1 MATGNLFLGTGRKSV
16 GDVTLYRSRGQQ
28 RARVRVRDVKNP
40 KSYLQLFQRAIISN
54 VAQLYSVGQNI
65 FNHSFQGTAAGADT
79 QAKFMKVNT
88 NLLRGLMAA
97 DFNGSEDKES
107 SRARIGARGI
117 KAAVPFG
124 GLIVSQGNYTQEQ
137 FQYEPLDYLFHLPA
151 YAAETKV
158 SEYAAAANLVPGDIF
173 TFVGFYESENADTLA
188 NFNGGDYTDLY
199 ANLYG
204 TYIEYIQ
211 LKVKDG
217 VLEDETAITNA
228 SPLGLF
234 FDIKASNPSGV
245 ERASAITLTE
255 PSISAELIHG
265 VKSNGGI
272 ACIRSR
278 YDSDLRSNSKL
289 MPSSA
294 KAWQFGLTYHFLTAA
309 WGDGSAVEMP
319 TRILTGVNF
328 M

>member
-1 MATGNLFLGTGRKSV
+1 MATGNPFLGTARKSI

-28 RARVRVRDVKNP
+28 RARVRVREIANP
-40 KSYLQLFQRAIISN
+40 RSFLQLLQRSVLAN
-54 VAQLYSVGQNI
+54 VSHLYSVGQSI
-65 FNHSFQGTAAGADT
+65 FNHSFQGVAPGTDT
-79 QAKFMKVNT
+79 QTAFMRVNT
-88 NLLRGLMAA
+88 NLLRSLLAA
-97 DFNGSEDKES
+97 DYNGSEDEES

-137 FQYEPLDYLFHLPA
+137 FDYDPESYLFHLRDFGD
-151 YAAETKV
+151 ERSVK
-158 SEYAAAANLVPGDIF
+158 EYAAAANLVPGDIF
-173 TFVGFYESENADTLA
+173 TFLGFAVGSDTLA
-188 NFNGGDYTDLY
+188 NFNGGDYTDKY

-204 TYIEYIQ
+204 SFVEYIQ

-217 VLEDETAITNA
+217 VLEDDTTITSA
-228 SPLGLF
+228 SPLTLF
-234 FDIKASNPSGV
+234 FDIKASDPWGV
-245 ERASAITLTE
+245 TRVSALTIGTLA
-255 PSISAELIHG
+255 IDAGVIHG
-265 VKSNGGI
+265 AGGNGGI

-278 YDSDLRSNSKL
+278 YDSDLRSNSQL

-294 KAWQFGLTYHFLTAA
+294 TPWQYGLTYHFLVPA
-309 WGDGSAVEMP
+309 WGNGSPIDMP

>member
-65 FNHSFQGTAAGADT
+65 LNHSFQGVPAGADT

-88 NLLRGLMAA
+88 SLLRGMMAA
-97 DFNGSEDKES
+97 DFNGSEDEES
-107 SRARIGARGI
+107 ARARIGARGI
-117 KAAVPFG
+117 KAAVPFN
-124 GLIVSQGNYTQEQ
+124 GLIVSQGNYEQTQFEYNDANYY
-137 FQYEPLDYLFHLPA
+137 FRLPSIGDA
-151 YAAETKV
+151 TTVK
-158 SEYAAAANLVPGDIF
+158 EYATVANLVPGDIF
-173 TFVGFYESENADTLA
+173 TFIGFADGSDVLA
-188 NFNGGDYTDLY
+188 NYNGGDYTDEY

-204 TYIEYIQ
+204 SFLEYVQ

-217 VLEDETAITNA
+217 VLEDETAITSA
-228 SPLGLF
+228 TPLTAF
-234 FDIKASNPSGV
+234 FEIKASNPWGV
-245 ERASAITLTE
+245 SRASGLTLAT
-255 PSISAELIHG
+255 PQIDADTIHG
-265 VKSNGGI
+265 VADNKGGM

-278 YDSDLRSNSKL
+278 YDSDLRSNSQL
-289 MPSSA
+289 LPSSA

-309 WGDGSAVEMP
+309 WGDGSPIELP